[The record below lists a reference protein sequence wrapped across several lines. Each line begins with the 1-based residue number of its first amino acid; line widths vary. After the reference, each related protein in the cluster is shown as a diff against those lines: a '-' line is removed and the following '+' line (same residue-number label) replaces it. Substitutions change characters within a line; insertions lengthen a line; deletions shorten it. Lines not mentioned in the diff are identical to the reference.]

1 MNSNLDNVNRLIKE
15 AKVIGERMTLYKQ
28 LKEEILL
35 KQSSNTEEELQKQ
48 NTLKLIDESLKMM
61 EDWGIS
67 ND

>member
-1 MNSNLDNVNRLIKE
+1 MNSNLDNVNRLMKE